1 MKNILISSCGRRVE
15 LVNLFKSAIKD
26 YNLDSKL
33 IGIDSSL
40 TAPTIKFV
48 DEFVLSPEINS
59 KDFKSKLFTLVKNKS
74 IFMIIPTIDTE
85 LEFYSKIK
93 NELKSKFN
101 CLVLISDYEVI
112 SIFRNK
118 VLSHEFFLS
127 KGFKSPRLFSKI
139 DKPIFPVFVKP
150 KDGSSSKDAFKVEN
164 HDELNFLLLKNP
176 ELMIQEYI
184 EGKEYSVD
192 VFNYFDS
199 KNVSIVIRERIQV
212 RSGEISRGKIVN
224 DPIIFNSIL
233 RLIGLFNFIGNVTI
247 QLIKRNDEIY
257 FIEINPRFGGGT
269 PISIMAGA
277 KSCHYALDMMLNKPL
292 IYLPV
297 IKEDLY
303 FSRYDQTVF
312 L

>member
-15 LVNLFKSAIKD
+15 LVNLFKNAIQD
-26 YNLDSKL
+26 YQMDSKV
-33 IGIDSSL
+33 IGFDASN
-40 TAPTIKFV
+40 TAPTKKFV
-48 DEFVLSPEINS
+48 DEFILSP
-59 KDFKSKLFTLVKNKS
+59 KLSEPNFQEKLYETISSKS
-74 IFMIIPTIDTE
+74 IRMIIPTIDTE

-118 VLSHEFFLS
+118 LLSHEFFIS
-127 KGFKSPRLFSKI
+127 NGFKSPKLYSKL
-139 DKPIFPVFVKP
+139 DKPSFPVFVKP
-150 KDGSSSKDAFKVEN
+150 KDGSSSIGAFKVEN
-164 HDELNFLLLKNP
+164 SNELEFLLSKNSD
-176 ELMIQEYI
+176 LMIQEYI
-184 EGKEYSVD
+184 EGIEYSID
-192 VFNYFDS
+192 VFNYIDS

-212 RSGEISRGKIVN
+212 RSGEISKGRIIN
-224 DPIIFNSIL
+224 DKYIRDSIM
-233 RLIGLFNFIGNVTI
+233 RLISLVKFFGNVTI
-247 QLIKRNDEIY
+247 QLIKKDNELY

-277 KSCHYALDMMLNKPL
+277 NSCHYSLDIMLGKPL
-292 IYLPV
+292 LNYPIL
-297 IKEDLY
+297 KEQGY